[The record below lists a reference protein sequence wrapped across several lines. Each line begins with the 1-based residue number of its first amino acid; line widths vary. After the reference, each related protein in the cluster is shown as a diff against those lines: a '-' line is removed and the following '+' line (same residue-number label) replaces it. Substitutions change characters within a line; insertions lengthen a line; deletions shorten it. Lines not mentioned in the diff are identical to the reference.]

1 MTNTKPTLAQEIAKM
16 EKAANQLAQTA
27 RVYRIDTPEFYIYRH
42 GFFDGE
48 KLVAT
53 EAMKI
58 IKRLQEV
65 IEVQSSALKS
75 VTSMC
80 HSDYE
85 HHTIT
90 FNNAQI
96 AHQALIKS
104 KQLLE
109 Q

>member
-1 MTNTKPTLAQEIAKM
+1 MTNTKLTLAQEIEILKNFSIEEIGDPYKEGDLLDVVNIA
-16 EKAANQLAQTA
+16 ENNGAIAQA
-27 RVYRIDTPEFYIYRH
+27 QND
-42 GFFDGE
+42 
-48 KLVAT
+48 L
-53 EAMKI
+53 KI